1 MPPFHGGDRGFE
13 SRPGYHFLLAGYR
26 LILTTL
32 PLGAFIILA
41 VCGYRDNELT
51 GEDICNFVVGLLVP
65 ILFYYIFVKDYLF
78 FFALWWNIAVDL
90 GLMIKLTS
98 RRIA

>member
-1 MPPFHGGDRGFE
+1 MV
-13 SRPGYHFLLAGYR
+13 
-26 LILTTL
+26 
-32 PLGAFIILA
+32 LA

-65 ILFYYIFVKDYLF
+65 ILFAYLF
-78 FFALWWNIAVDL
+78 VRDYWFLLGVYWCIAVDL